1 MTDARATPHT
11 DETDVDF
18 TRLPVFDTDVVS
30 PEIIGRTRKNNAVI
44 LQRLHELGAG
54 EVARSMGIHDSALS
68 RWKTGGALMF
78 VCRLLACL
86 GLKIVPAS
94 AIVYLQPEE
103 FQ

>member
-1 MTDARATPHT
+1 MTEAPATPSA
-11 DETDVDF
+11 DDADVEF
-18 TRLPVFDTDVVS
+18 TRLPVIDPDVVS
-30 PEIIGRTRKNNAVI
+30 PEIISRTRKNHAVI
-44 LQRLHELGAG
+44 LQKLHELGAG